1 MSVLIKNG
9 RVVTA
14 VDDYRA
20 DIFVDGERV
29 ALIGRDLEIAAE
41 RVIDATGRL
50 VIPGGVDPHTHMEM
64 PFGGT
69 ESSDT
74 FETGTRAAAFGGT
87 TCIVDFAMQSR
98 GASTLEGLDTWH
110 GKAAGNAAIDYAFHM
125 IITDLP
131 ERRAPEMRRLADE
144 GVTSYKLFMAYPGA
158 MLADDATIFRA
169 MRRAGEDG
177 TLVCMHAENGV
188 VIDELVKA
196 ALAAGHVEPK
206 YHALTRPT
214 RLEAEGAHRALA
226 IAEVARAPVY
236 IVHLSCYDALTELRR
251 AQERGVMA
259 HAETC
264 PHYLLLD
271 AGAYDEPGFGNA
283 RYVLTPPLRE
293 KWNQDELWRGLRSN
307 DLDVI
312 STDHC
317 PFCMREQKELGR
329 GDFSRIPNGG
339 PGVENR
345 MSLIYHHGVNAGRID
360 VNRFVEL
367 TSTAPARIFGMFP
380 RKGTIAVGSD
390 ADIVIFDPQRE
401 VTISS
406 SDPRTHHMNVDY
418 SAYEGFEVRGFTE
431 TVISRGR
438 VIVDKGEYVGRPG
451 QGQYVK
457 RGPYGGAYAPQ
468 AAAGWTGADSGQRR
482 GNAPED

>member
-177 TLVCMHAENGV
+177 TLICMHAENGV

-271 AGAYDEPGFGNA
+271 AGAYDEPGFGSA

-438 VIVDKGEYVGRPG
+438 VFVDKGEYVGRPG

>member
-14 VDDYRA
+14 VDDYHA
-20 DIFVDGERV
+20 DVFVDGETV
-29 ALIGRDLEIAAE
+29 ALIGGNLVVAAD
-41 RVIDATGRL
+41 RVIDASDRL
-50 VIPGGVDPHTHMEM
+50 IIPGGVDPHTHMEM

-87 TCIVDFAMQSR
+87 TCVVDFAIQSL
-98 GASTLEGLDTWH
+98 GASTLESLDTWH
-110 GKAAGNAAIDYAFHM
+110 AKAAGKAAIDYAFHM

-131 ERRAPEMRRLADE
+131 DRRVPEMRRLADE
-144 GVTSYKLFMAYPGA
+144 GVTSYKLFMAYPGVL
-158 MLADDATIFRA
+158 LADDATIFRA
-169 MRRAGEDG
+169 MRKAGEDG

-196 ALAAGHVEPK
+196 ALAEGHTEPK

-214 RLEAEGAHRALA
+214 RMEAEGAHRALA

-264 PHYLLLD
+264 PQYLLLD
-271 AGAYDEPGFGNA
+271 VGAYDEPGFDGA
-283 RYVLTPPLRE
+283 KYVLTPPLRE
-293 KWNQDELWRGLRSN
+293 KWNQDELWRGLRSH

-317 PFCMREQKELGR
+317 PFCLRGQKELGR

-345 MSLIYHHGVNAGRID
+345 MSLIYHHGVNGGRID

-380 RKGTIAVGSD
+380 RKGTIAIGSD

-406 SDPRTHHMNVDY
+406 SDPQTHHMNIDY
-418 SAYEGFEVRGFTE
+418 SAYEGFRARGYTE
-431 TVISRGR
+431 TVLSRGR
-438 VIVDKGEYVGRPG
+438 VIIDKGEYVGSAG
-451 QGQYVK
+451 DGQYVK
-457 RGPYGGAYAPQ
+457 RGPYGGAFAPL
-468 AAAGWTGADSGQRR
+468 AAAGRTGADARRRR
-482 GNAPED
+482 GDAAGA

>member
-20 DIFVDGERV
+20 DVFVEGETV
-29 ALIGRDLEIAAE
+29 ALIGHGLERGLEVAAD
-41 RVIDATGRL
+41 RIIDATGKL
-50 VIPGGVDPHTHMEM
+50 LFPGGIDPHTHMEL

-87 TCIVDFAMQSR
+87 TTIVDFAVQTR
-98 GASTLEGLDTWH
+98 GASTIEGLDAWH
-110 GKAAGNAAIDYAFHM
+110 AKAEGNAAIDYAFHM
-125 IITDLP
+125 IVTDLP
-131 ERRAPEMRRLADE
+131 AERVPELRRLADE
-144 GVTSYKLFMAYPGA
+144 GVTSYKLFMAYPGVL
-158 MLADDATIFRA
+158 LADDATIFRA
-169 MRRAGEDG
+169 MRKAGEDG

-188 VIDELVKA
+188 VIDELVKL
-196 ALAAGHVEPK
+196 ALAAGQVEPK

-214 RLEAEGAHRALA
+214 RLEGEGVHRALA

-236 IVHLSCYDALTELRR
+236 IVHLSCHDALTELRR

-264 PHYLLLD
+264 LQYLLLD
-271 AGAYDEPGFGNA
+271 VSAYDEPGFDGA
-283 RYVLTPPLRE
+283 KYVMTPPLRE
-293 KWNQDELWRGLRSN
+293 KWNQDELWRGLRGR
-307 DLDVI
+307 DLDAI
-312 STDHC
+312 SSDHC
-317 PFCMREQKELGR
+317 PFNLREQKELGR

-345 MSLIYHHGVNAGRID
+345 MSLIYHHGVNGGRID

-367 TSTAPARIFGMFP
+367 TSTAAARIFGMFP

-390 ADIVIFDPQRE
+390 ADIVIFDPERE
-401 VTISS
+401 VTISRD
-406 SDPRTHHMNVDY
+406 DPHTHHMNVDY
-418 SAYEGFEVRGFTE
+418 SVYEGFRVRGRPE
-431 TVISRGR
+431 TVLSRGR
-438 VIVDKGEYVGRPG
+438 VVVDNGEYIGRPG
-451 QGQYVK
+451 DGQFIR
-457 RGPYGGAYAPQ
+457 RGPYGGAYA
-468 AAAGWTGADSGQRR
+468 AAAAANRGA
-482 GNAPED
+482 PLF

>member
-1 MSVLIKNG
+1 MSVLIRNG
-9 RVVTA
+9 RIVTA
-14 VDDYRA
+14 ADDYRA
-20 DIFVDGERV
+20 DVFVDGETV
-29 ALIGRDLEIAAE
+29 ALIGRDLTLPADRI
-41 RVIDATGRL
+41 IDATGRL
-50 VIPGGVDPHTHMEM
+50 VLPGGVDPHTHMEM

-74 FETGTRAAAFGGT
+74 FETGTRAAACGGT
-87 TCIVDFAMQSR
+87 TTIVDFAIQSR
-98 GASTLEGLDTWH
+98 AASTLEALDAWH
-110 GKAAGNAAIDYAFHM
+110 VKAAGKAAVDYAFHM
-125 IITDLP
+125 IVTDLP
-131 ERRAPEMRRLADE
+131 DRRVPELRRLADE
-144 GVTSYKLFMAYPGA
+144 GVTSYKLFMAYPGV
-158 MLADDATIFRA
+158 LLSDDATIFRA
-169 MRRAGEDG
+169 MRAAGEDG

-236 IVHLSCYDALTELRR
+236 IVHLSCRDALTELRR
-251 AQERGVMA
+251 AQARGVMA

-264 PHYLLLD
+264 PQYLLLD
-271 AGAYDEPGFGNA
+271 IAAYDEPGFGGA
-283 RYVLTPPLRE
+283 KYVMTPPLRE
-293 KWNQDELWRGLRSN
+293 KWNQDELWRGLRGKV
-307 DLDVI
+307 LDVI

-317 PFCMREQKELGR
+317 PFCLREQKALGN

-345 MSLIYHHGVNAGRID
+345 QSLIFHHGVNAGRID
-360 VNRFVEL
+360 LNRFVDL
-367 TSTAPARIFGMFP
+367 TSTTPARIFGMFP

-390 ADIVIFDPQRE
+390 ADIVVFDPERE

-418 SAYEGFEVRGFTE
+418 SAYEGFRVRGYPE
-431 TVISRGR
+431 TVLSRGR
-438 VIVDKGEYVGRPG
+438 VVVDNGEYVGRPG
-451 QGQYVK
+451 DGQYIR
-457 RGPYGGAYAPQ
+457 RGPYGGAYAPL
-468 AAAGWTGADSGQRR
+468 AAARGEAGAPGSGRP
-482 GNAPED
+482 GGGGD